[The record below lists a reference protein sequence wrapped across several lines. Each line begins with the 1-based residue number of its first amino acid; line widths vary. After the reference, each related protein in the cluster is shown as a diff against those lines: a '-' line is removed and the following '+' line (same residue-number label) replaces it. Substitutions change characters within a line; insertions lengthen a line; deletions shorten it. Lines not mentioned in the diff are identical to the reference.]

1 MSSDIGAVMISFND
15 ALNSSGKTTNFHL
28 APKVL
33 SNSCSNTDEGQE
45 SDTTSEESDQE
56 EQEHN
61 DLFLEEYFHQQFL
74 RMQALY
80 PPTFKSKLGNQNQN
94 LQETGRLP
102 TSSIKFADTTKSSSV
117 KASVNTKARFIPT
130 IPTYNSVQE
139 KERRRIL
146 LQESALKGSNTANPS
161 QRISKKVMNFKN
173 EKKEKVVN
181 PSGTVPDIH
190 KLIKKFGGF
199 LRGTAK

>member
-15 ALNSSGKTTNFHL
+15 ALNSTGKTTNFHS

-33 SNSCSNTDEGQE
+33 GNSYSNTDEGQE

-56 EQEHN
+56 EHN

-80 PPTFKSKLGNQNQN
+80 PPTFKSKLGNQDHN
-94 LQETGRLP
+94 LQETERLP
-102 TSSIKFADTTKSSSV
+102 TSHSKFADTTKSSSV
-117 KASVNTKARFIPT
+117 KTSVSTKARFIPT
-130 IPTYNSVQE
+130 IPTYNSE

-161 QRISKKVMNFKN
+161 QRISKKVMNYKN

>member
-15 ALNSSGKTTNFHL
+15 ALNSPGKTTNFHS

-33 SNSCSNTDEGQE
+33 DNSCSNTTTDEGQE
-45 SDTTSEESDQE
+45 SDTTSEDSDQE
-56 EQEHN
+56 EHN

-80 PPTFKSKLGNQNQN
+80 PPTFKSKLGNQNPN

-102 TSSIKFADTTKSSSV
+102 SATKSSSL
-117 KASVNTKARFIPT
+117 KTSVNTKSRL
-130 IPTYNSVQE
+130 IPTYNSVQD

-146 LQESALKGSNTANPS
+146 LQESALKSNNTANPS
-161 QRISKKVMNFKN
+161 QRISKKVMNYKN

-181 PSGTVPDIH
+181 PSGSVPDIH